1 MGKYFNCTKTGPVVT
16 TKAGQIRGFQT
27 DTTYAFYGIPYAMA
41 ERFQMPQPVKP
52 WKGIRNALAYGFVC
66 PLMEQDTPSI
76 EVLIPHRYW
85 PQDENC
91 LNLNVWTQSLDE
103 QAKKPVMVWLH
114 GGGFF
119 AGSSIEHVAYEGDHL
134 SEFGDVVVVSVNHR
148 LNILG
153 YLDLSPFG
161 EKYANSGNAGNAD
174 LVAAL
179 KWIQENIAAFGGDP
193 ENVTLFGQS
202 GGGMKVA
209 TLMNTPAAEGLFHKG
224 IIESGIYNAKLY
236 GKGAADDG
244 ELIKAMLKELHLTEE
259 EVEKLETIP
268 YPELVKAYKKCAPAI
283 EARGGYVGLGPIQND
298 FFLGNP
304 LNVGFSEMAKKIPVI
319 AGTVFG
325 ESDFGEVV
333 PGKHT
338 MDKKETMAFLERK
351 YHDGAEALAE
361 EFEKAY
367 PDKPLAD
374 LWSLDDRFRIPTM
387 QFIAKKSECPEAPT
401 YSYLFTFEFP
411 FDGGKAAWHCS
422 EIPFVFHNIDRVP
435 ICNVPGVTDRLQE
448 KLCSVWVNFARY
460 GSPQI
465 PSLPNWPSCTA
476 GSEETMIFDVHCE
489 VRHNFDHRLMEL
501 MAATPADKKAPVIVG
516 EEKEVISMH

>member
-1 MGKYFNCTKTGPVVT
+1 M
-16 TKAGQIRGFQT
+16 
-27 DTTYAFYGIPYAMA
+27 
-41 ERFQMPQPVKP
+41 
-52 WKGIRNALAYGFVC
+52 
-66 PLMEQDTPSI
+66 
-76 EVLIPHRYW
+76 
-85 PQDENC
+85 
-91 LNLNVWTQSLDE
+91 
-103 QAKKPVMVWLH
+103 
-114 GGGFF
+114 
-119 AGSSIEHVAYEGDHL
+119 
-134 SEFGDVVVVSVNHR
+134 
-148 LNILG
+148 
-153 YLDLSPFG
+153 
-161 EKYANSGNAGNAD
+161 
-174 LVAAL
+174 
-179 KWIQENIAAFGGDP
+179 
-193 ENVTLFGQS
+193 
-202 GGGMKVA
+202 
-209 TLMNTPAAEGLFHKG
+209 
-224 IIESGIYNAKLY
+224 
-236 GKGAADDG
+236 
-244 ELIKAMLKELHLTEE
+244 
-259 EVEKLETIP
+259 
-268 YPELVKAYKKCAPAI
+268 
-283 EARGGYVGLGPIQND
+283 GLGPIQND

-401 YSYLFTFEFP
+401 YSYLFSFEFP

-501 MAATPADKKAPVIVG
+501 MAVTPADKKAPVIVG